1 MESRDLIKFG
11 NGLDEWFDD
20 MGFVMTKEEPVYELY
35 QVEFCQ
41 CKPVIGGNGLIM
53 CRNFEKAREKDTICL
68 FDISN
73 PIAAAKWLGA
83 VGECGLSLTSGIPVF
98 QEMYKAYRRHGLDSD
113 IKHSVGWECGMTHM
127 AKGLHPKET
136 PISDDARYS
145 FYVAFGITPDEQE
158 ALEEYYKDWT
168 FVSSVEDREVQTIG
182 TAPF

>member
-1 MESRDLIKFG
+1 
-11 NGLDEWFDD
+11 
-20 MGFVMTKEEPVYELY
+20 
-35 QVEFCQ
+35 
-41 CKPVIGGNGLIM
+41 
-53 CRNFEKAREKDTICL
+53 
-68 FDISN
+68 
-73 PIAAAKWLGA
+73 
-83 VGECGLSLTSGIPVF
+83 
-98 QEMYKAYRRHGLDSD
+98 
-113 IKHSVGWECGMTHM
+113 MTHM